1 MTQPYNFVAEIHLIR
16 GVVSAFVFP
25 SAAIAR
31 ALSSTFKVFI
41 ATKTMTTQRVAT
53 GCIAATRSAV
63 APRRNI
69 EIKKIHIELVY
80 VGLAHARPND
90 LGSASVI

>member
-1 MTQPYNFVAEIHLIR
+1 MTQPYKFVAEIHLAS

-31 ALSSTFKVFI
+31 ALFNFQSFI

-63 APRRNI
+63 APRYTPGIGKIVPRKYYTPGLEKIVPRNI
-69 EIKKIHIELVY
+69 I
-80 VGLAHARPND
+80 N
-90 LGSASVI
+90 